1 MERLIIHGLRENT
14 ENGHAVRLESAIGW
28 LASLGGGTVLFETKT
43 DCEGSIEDLGDY
55 QNVEQRSVLAS
66 LEGSGIELR
75 WATRGIPSRGNV
87 VAAFTSPATIQKLES
102 KDLDAFLAIEWVP
115 GELDGWAKSHD
126 VCEAN

>member
-55 QNVEQRSVLAS
+55 QNVDQKSILSS
-66 LEGSGIELR
+66 LDGGGIKLR
-75 WATRGIPSRGNV
+75 WATGGIPSRGNV
-87 VAAFTSPATIQKLES
+87 VAAFTSPATIRRLDS
-102 KDLDAFLAIEWVP
+102 KDLDALLAIEWVP
-115 GELDGWAKSHD
+115 GELEGWAKSHD
-126 VCEAN
+126 AREAG